1 MNIHIVGAGSL
12 GLLFAGKLG
21 LTGAAVT
28 LYPRTSQQ
36 ADQLKERGI
45 TVISEQLQT
54 EQKTNAVY
62 MKAWDGITADSAVQE
77 GDWILVTVKQKHI
90 DDLFVRKL
98 SWLAGQQGKVCCYQN
113 GIGHIERMEKYI
125 EGKQIY
131 AAITTEAAR
140 RDGMGIV
147 THTGSGNTIIGHM
160 RGSLNEENL
169 ENSLMKWLNR
179 AGFSAQVSKTI
190 DMDVYRKLMINAI
203 INPLTSIMRIKNG
216 ELLDKPERL
225 QWMKWLYD
233 EIDAV
238 YQANDIHVGAAM
250 WNQVKHVCAATAA
263 NTSSMLKDV
272 LAESE
277 TEIEWINGS
286 ILRLAASTEVDPIYN
301 RAVYT
306 LVRSLS
312 GPHA

>member
-21 LTGAAVT
+21 LAGANVT
-28 LYPRTSQQ
+28 LYPRTKKQ
-36 ADQLKERGI
+36 ADQLREQGI
-45 TVISEQLQT
+45 TVISHQLQT
-54 EQKTNAVY
+54 EQKVY
-62 MKAWDGITADSAVQE
+62 GVNIRAWDEISVASMVQE
-77 GDWILVTVKQKHI
+77 GDWILVTVKQKNI
-90 DDLFVRKL
+90 DELFVQKL
-98 SWLAGQQGKVCCYQN
+98 SLLAGKHGKICCYQN
-113 GIGHIERMEKYI
+113 GVGHIERMEKHI
-125 EGKQIY
+125 EASQIY

-140 RDGMGIV
+140 RDAIGIV
-147 THTGSGNTIIGHM
+147 THTGSGETRIGQM
-160 RGSLNEENL
+160 RGVLNWKNI
-169 ENSLMKWLNR
+169 ENSLMEWLNR

-190 DMDVYRKLMINAI
+190 DKDVYRKLMINAI
-203 INPLTSIMRIKNG
+203 INPLTAIMRIKNG

-233 EIDAV
+233 EIEAV
-238 YQANDIHVGAAM
+238 FQANHIHVGADM
-250 WNQVKHVCAATAA
+250 WDQVQHVCSATAA

-286 ILRLAASTEVDPIYN
+286 ILRLAASTGIEPIYN

-306 LVRSLS
+306 LVRSLG
-312 GPHA
+312 GPYA